1 MKRNTIKSWIITA
14 ALSFSMSGMVSCVG
28 DLDVTPIDPSVTMEF
43 DRNKVFT
50 KIYATMGLTGIEG
63 PAGTGPGDVDGLDEG
78 TSDFFRLIW
87 NMNELSTDEAHCC
100 WGDGGIPE
108 LNYNAWGA
116 SHEYVTGLYYRL
128 YFNVTL
134 CNFFLEQTDGKSD
147 GESVVQRAEA
157 RFMRA
162 LNYCYLIDMFGKVPF
177 VTKVSTENPSQVERA
192 ELFRFIEKEL
202 LEASEAMKD
211 PQTNA
216 YGRADKA
223 AAWLL
228 LARLYL
234 NAEVYTGTAQWA
246 KAAEYARKVMNTSY
260 SLSPVYKHLFMADN
274 NGSAV
279 NRANTEIIL
288 PILQDGAATRNY
300 GGSLFLIASTHKTK
314 DMPAYGTTEGWAGN
328 RCRPQL
334 VKKFFPT
341 GDAPNAETDQIIK
354 AAKDDRALFFGKD
367 RTLSVDEAAKFES
380 GFSFVKF
387 SNLRADGASTNDSK
401 HTDTD
406 VPLMRLAEAYLTFA
420 EATVRQNGG
429 AAAEATEAIN
439 TLRKRANAKTET
451 SYTLDHIL
459 DEWSREFAFE
469 GRRRSD
475 LIRFGKFGGNTNYV
489 WQWKG
494 GVKDGTSFGKHLNL
508 YPIPE
513 NDLNVNNNLVQH
525 PGY

>member
-1 MKRNTIKSWIITA
+1 
-14 ALSFSMSGMVSCVG
+14 MSGIVSCVG

-43 DRNKVFT
+43 DQNKVFT

-63 PAGTGPGDVDGLDEG
+63 PAGSGDIDGLDEG

-134 CNFFLEQTDGKSD
+134 CNFFLEQTEGKTD
-147 GESVVQRAEA
+147 GESVAQRAEA

-162 LNYCYLIDMFGKVPF
+162 LNYYYLIDMFGKVPF
-177 VTKVSTENPSQVERA
+177 VTKVSTENPSQTERA
-192 ELFRFIEKEL
+192 ELFTFVEKEL

-211 PQTNA
+211 PRTNT

-246 KAAEYARKVMNTSY
+246 KAAEYAQKVMSTSY

-274 NGSAV
+274 NGSST
-279 NRANTEIIL
+279 NKANSEIIL
-288 PILQDGAATRNY
+288 PILQDGATTRNY
-300 GGSLFLIASTHKTK
+300 GGSLFLIASTHTTK
-314 DMPAYGTTEGWAGN
+314 DMPAFGTTEGWGGN

-334 VKKFFPT
+334 VKKFFPND
-341 GDAPNAETDQIIK
+341 DAPA
-354 AAKDDRALFFGKD
+354 DD
-367 RTLSVDEAAKFES
+367 
-380 GFSFVKF
+380 
-387 SNLRADGASTNDSK
+387 
-401 HTDTD
+401 
-406 VPLMRLAEAYLTFA
+406 
-420 EATVRQNGG
+420 
-429 AAAEATEAIN
+429 TE
-439 TLRKRANAKTET
+439 
-451 SYTLDHIL
+451 
-459 DEWSREFAFE
+459 
-469 GRRRSD
+469 
-475 LIRFGKFGGNTNYV
+475 
-489 WQWKG
+489 
-494 GVKDGTSFGKHLNL
+494 
-508 YPIPE
+508 
-513 NDLNVNNNLVQH
+513 
-525 PGY
+525 